1 MPNVGEAPEANNT
14 GREVERVTISEAA
27 TLLNVHPN
35 TVRNRVEAG
44 IYRAEKCI
52 TERGPTWM
60 IDRDSL
66 TTNTLAN
73 DSQQLLNRVREETFK
88 QSAPDHGVVLHYI
101 DKLFAANNALSTTS
115 KRSGQVATVLSLILL
130 GLSGGAISAQEKIT
144 YQGVGLRVP
153 LAVFLTGG
161 AIAVTTLIVESAV
174 IQSQR
179 IRYRAEIVRLYRDLG
194 FDDRTLDDR
203 VIHPFRRLQ
212 LRPKIQKKT
221 SSVQPGGGVWGR
233 TDITVVPGPTC
244 SGPSCNRGAG
254 I

>member
-1 MPNVGEAPEANNT
+1 VAAESDRKALSRIYTSLTVVNRPRLGALPRIHRGFIAFCFYLARLPTRLKNENRDESLAMPN
-14 GREVERVTISEAA
+14 
-27 TLLNVHPN
+27 
-35 TVRNRVEAG
+35 
-44 IYRAEKCI
+44 
-52 TERGPTWM
+52 GP
-60 IDRDSL
+60 D
-66 TTNTLAN
+66 NKEN
-73 DSQQLLNRVREETFK
+73 
-88 QSAPDHGVVLHYI
+88 APDQSVFLHYI
-101 DKLFAANNALSTTS
+101 DKLFATSNALSATAH
-115 KRSGQVATVLSLILL
+115 RSILVATVLSLILL